1 MEHYWKIV
9 VDTIQ
14 DGVMIVNERGV
25 VEFVN
30 RAFEEM
36 TGYAKQEIVGQ
47 SCHMCNCSNC
57 EIVRKTGNRH
67 WCAVFEKGY
76 LRKQKCLLVRKDG
89 RTVDVVKNACV
100 LKDADGNIVGAV
112 ETLTNVSDLTQK
124 EIQIELYRRE
134 LNAADRFHDMVG
146 ISPSVRKIFDLIRNA
161 AQSDAP
167 VIIYGESGTG
177 KEMVARAIHE
187 ESQRRKKPY
196 IKVNCAALNDSLLES
211 ELFGHVKGAYTGA
224 HCDRQGRFEAAH
236 HGSIFLDEI
245 GELPMSNQVK
255 LLRVLEEGV
264 VERVGDHR
272 QIKANVRIISATNR
286 NLLHLMSQGKFRTD
300 FFYRINV
307 IPIQVPPLR
316 ERTEDIPL
324 LARSF
329 FNLIL
334 IKSAKQ
340 IQGISSTAMD
350 LLMQYR
356 WPGNVREL
364 RSAMEFAF
372 VTTSP
377 GGIIGPENLPQNILA
392 RAPWV
397 PPKLSLSPS
406 LSLNTLKKQRLIK
419 ALQSTGGNQ
428 SEAARRL
435 GLSRTSVWNQLR
447 KYDITPAD
455 FRNKS

>member
-30 RAFEEM
+30 RAFEEI
-36 TGYAKQEIVGQ
+36 TGYAEQEIIGQ

-57 EIVRKTGNRH
+57 EIVRNKGSRH
-67 WCAVFEKGY
+67 WCAMFEQGY
-76 LRKQKCLLVRKDG
+76 LRKQRCLLVRKDG
-89 RTVDVVKNACV
+89 QTLNVVKNASV
-100 LKDADGNIVGAV
+100 LKDAEGNIVGAV
-112 ETLTNVSDLTQK
+112 ETLTDVSDLTQK
-124 EIQIELYRRE
+124 EIQIELYRSE

-146 ISPSVRKIFDLIRNA
+146 TSPSVRKVFDLIVNA
-161 AQSDAP
+161 AQSNAP

-187 ESQRRKKPY
+187 ESKRRRKPY
-196 IKVNCAALNDSLLES
+196 IKVNCAALNDALLES

-224 HCDRQGRFEAAH
+224 YCDRQGRFEAAH
-236 HGSIFLDEI
+236 QGSIFLDEI
-245 GELPMSNQVK
+245 GELPLSNQVK

-272 QIKANVRIISATNR
+272 QIKVDVRLISATNR
-286 NLLHLMSQGKFRTD
+286 NLLDLMSQGGFRTD

-324 LARSF
+324 LVRSF

-334 IKSAKQ
+334 IKSGKQ
-340 IQGISSTAMD
+340 IRGISSRAME

-364 RSAMEFAF
+364 RSAMEFGF

-377 GGIIGPENLPQNILA
+377 GGIIGPENLPQHIFTHDNSL
-392 RAPWV
+392 
-397 PPKLSLSPS
+397 PPKPGSSLT
-406 LSLNTLKKQRLIK
+406 LNTLKKQRLMK
-419 ALQSTGGNQ
+419 ALQDAGGNQ
-428 SEAARRL
+428 SEAARLL
-435 GLSRTSVWNQLR
+435 GLSRTSIWNQLK
-447 KYDITPAD
+447 KYEITPTD
-455 FRNKS
+455 FRNKH